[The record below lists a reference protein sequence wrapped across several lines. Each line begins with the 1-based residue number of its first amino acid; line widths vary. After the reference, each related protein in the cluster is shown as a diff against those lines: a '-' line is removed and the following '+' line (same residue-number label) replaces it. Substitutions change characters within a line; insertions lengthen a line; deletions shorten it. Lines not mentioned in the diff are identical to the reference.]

1 MGGATIFS
9 RASYQFRRRQDGRHA
24 AFGFGDG
31 IDEMHDSLAQGRQ
44 RDAVGQ
50 FDGLGKT
57 AIPTIQLRN
66 RTGIS
71 SRPPK
76 IGSASHIADC
86 YFCF

>member
-1 MGGATIFS
+1 MLHSDAGTVLT
-9 RASYQFRRRQDGRHA
+9 RCT
-24 AFGFGDG
+24 
-31 IDEMHDSLAQGRQ
+31 DSLAQGRQ
-44 RDAVGQ
+44 LDAVGQ